1 VRYQPLG
8 GHYKSQGRVMIKSY
22 VGAIFLLSSSVLANP
37 YKSEFV
43 DVSIQVQEGKE
54 TLQLTCQP
62 KLTMGELPK
71 NWVDACNDIGKKIL
85 ELAVES
91 GVKVEPVDKVF
102 GLAGDLVQKV
112 SSDLPEN
119 VVPTQIISREF
130 GG

>member
-1 VRYQPLG
+1 M
-8 GHYKSQGRVMIKSY
+8 KKSY
-22 VGAIFLLSSSVLANP
+22 IGAIFLLSSSVLANP

-54 TLQLTCQP
+54 TFQLICQP
-62 KLTMGELPK
+62 KVTVGELPK
-71 NWVDACNDIGKKIL
+71 NWVDVCNDIGKKLL

-91 GVKVEPVDKVF
+91 GVTVEPVDNAF
-102 GLAGDLVQKV
+102 GLAGDLAQKV

-119 VVPTQIISREF
+119 VVPTKIISREF

>member
-1 VRYQPLG
+1 MKILF
-8 GHYKSQGRVMIKSY
+8 I
-22 VGAIFLLSSSVLANP
+22 GAVFLLSSSVLANP

-54 TLQLTCQP
+54 TFQLICQP
-62 KLTMGELPK
+62 KVTVGELPK
-71 NWVDACNDIGKKIL
+71 NWVDVCNDIGKKLL

-91 GVKVEPVDKVF
+91 GVTVEPVDNAF

-119 VVPTQIISREF
+119 VVPTKIISREF

>member
-1 VRYQPLG
+1 M
-8 GHYKSQGRVMIKSY
+8 KKSY
-22 VGAIFLLSSSVLANP
+22 IGAIFLLSSSVLANP

-54 TLQLTCQP
+54 TFQLICQP
-62 KLTMGELPK
+62 KVTVGELPK
-71 NWVDACNDIGKKIL
+71 NWVDVCNDIGKKLL

-91 GVKVEPVDKVF
+91 GVTVEPVDKAF

-119 VVPTQIISREF
+119 VVPTKIISREF

>member
-1 VRYQPLG
+1 MKILF
-8 GHYKSQGRVMIKSY
+8 I
-22 VGAIFLLSSSVLANP
+22 GAVFLLSSSVLANP

-43 DVSIQVQEGKE
+43 DVSFQIQEGKK
-54 TLQLTCQP
+54 TFQLVCHP

-71 NWVDACNDIGKKIL
+71 NWVDACNDIGKKLL

-91 GVKVEPVDKVF
+91 GMKVDPVDNAF
-102 GLAGDLVQKV
+102 GLAGELAQKM

-119 VVPTQIISREF
+119 VVPTQIFSREF

>member
-1 VRYQPLG
+1 M
-8 GHYKSQGRVMIKSY
+8 KKSY
-22 VGAIFLLSSSVLANP
+22 IGAIFLLSASVLANP

-54 TLQLTCQP
+54 TFQLICQP
-62 KLTMGELPK
+62 KVTIGELPK
-71 NWVDACNDIGKKIL
+71 NWVDVCNDIGKKLL

-91 GVKVEPVDKVF
+91 GVTVGPVDKAF

-119 VVPTQIISREF
+119 IVPTQIISREF

>member
-1 VRYQPLG
+1 MKILF
-8 GHYKSQGRVMIKSY
+8 I
-22 VGAIFLLSSSVLANP
+22 GAMFLLSSSVLANP

-43 DVSIQVQEGKE
+43 DVSFQIQEGKK
-54 TLQLTCQP
+54 TFQLVCQP
-62 KLTMGELPK
+62 NLTMGELPK
-71 NWVDACNDIGKKIL
+71 NWVDSCNDIGKKLL

-91 GVKVEPVDKVF
+91 GIKVDPVDNAF
-102 GLAGDLVQKV
+102 GLAGELAQKM

>member
-1 VRYQPLG
+1 MK
-8 GHYKSQGRVMIKSY
+8 KSSI
-22 VGAIFLLSSSVLANP
+22 GAVFLLSSSALANP

-43 DVSIQVQEGKE
+43 DVAFQIQEGKN
-54 TLQLTCQP
+54 TFQLVCQP

-71 NWVDACNDIGKKIL
+71 NWVDTCNQIGKKFL

-91 GVKVEPVDKVF
+91 GIKVDPIDNAF
-102 GLAGDLVQKV
+102 GLAGEIAQKM

>member
-1 VRYQPLG
+1 
-8 GHYKSQGRVMIKSY
+8 MIKSY

-37 YKSEFV
+37 YESEFV

-54 TLQLTCQP
+54 IFQLTCQP

-71 NWVDACNDIGKKIL
+71 NWVDVCNDIGKKIL

-91 GVKVEPVDKVF
+91 GMKVEPVDKVF

>member
-1 VRYQPLG
+1 MKKLYIG
-8 GHYKSQGRVMIKSY
+8 T
-22 VGAIFLLSSSVLANP
+22 IFLLSSIVLANP

-54 TLQLTCQP
+54 TFQLICQP
-62 KLTMGELPK
+62 KVTMGDLPG
-71 NWVDACNDIGKKIL
+71 NWVDVCNDIGKNIL

-102 GLAGDLVQKV
+102 GLAGDFVQKA

-119 VVPTQIISREF
+119 VVPTRIISREF

>member
-1 VRYQPLG
+1 MK
-8 GHYKSQGRVMIKSY
+8 KSSI
-22 VGAIFLLSSSVLANP
+22 GAMFLLSSSVLANP

-54 TLQLTCQP
+54 TFQLICQP
-62 KLTMGELPK
+62 KVTMGKLPR
-71 NWVDACNDIGKKIL
+71 NWVDVCNDIGKKIL
-85 ELAVES
+85 ELAIES

-102 GLAGDLVQKV
+102 GLAGDFVQKT

-119 VVPTQIISREF
+119 VVPTKIISREF

>member
-1 VRYQPLG
+1 MKKLYIG
-8 GHYKSQGRVMIKSY
+8 T
-22 VGAIFLLSSSVLANP
+22 IFLFSSIALANS

-54 TLQLTCQP
+54 IFQLTCQP

-71 NWVDACNDIGKKIL
+71 NWVDVCNDIGKKIL

-91 GVKVEPVDKVF
+91 GMKVEPVDKVF